1 MKFIQ
6 KYTPEINNKIY
17 NIFNKYKFDYESC
30 TNFNCYFSD
39 DENSLMAYQD
49 YLILTND
56 NAKEFFIFSETK
68 DFQEFIK
75 RYERLI
81 KKQKIDIV
89 IVEINRENYDYF
101 YENKYKILKETEN
114 TIRLT
119 KRIKV
124 NDTYKN
130 EEIYQLNIALTKI

>member
-6 KYTPEINNKIY
+6 KYTPEINDKIY
-17 NIFNKYKFDYESC
+17 KIFNKYKFDYEEC

-56 NAKEFFIFSETK
+56 IAKEFFIFSDSK
-68 DFQEFIK
+68 NFQEFLR

-89 IVEINRENYDYF
+89 IVEINKENYDYF
-101 YENKYKILKETEN
+101 YNNNYKILKKTEN
-114 TIRLT
+114 TIRVT
-119 KRIKV
+119 KRIKIKKYI
-124 NDTYKN
+124 N
-130 EEIYQLNIALTKI
+130 